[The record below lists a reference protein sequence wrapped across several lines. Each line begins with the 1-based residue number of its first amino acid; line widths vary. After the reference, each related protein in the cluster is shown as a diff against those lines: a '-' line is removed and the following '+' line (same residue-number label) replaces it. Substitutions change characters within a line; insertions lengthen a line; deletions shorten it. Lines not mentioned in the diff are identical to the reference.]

1 MPYVSGL
8 TLSDAITNCWFCRH
22 MAAACFPHG
31 SILASIIAGVLQKVS
46 KTEARAIVVMPPV
59 TWVTELQLTEG
70 AKALHVVGESGS
82 RCCNLRRMLQITLAT
97 GGHSCSIDQRPP
109 CTPVHA
115 FQQVAASRL
124 HSSVSTSFRLTTAS
138 QPSHAHSRRR
148 NLVVKAESSP
158 APVAPWQTADARL
171 VLQDGSVWKGKAFG
185 ATDTEIGE
193 VVFNTSITG
202 YEEIMTDPS
211 YRGQF
216 VVFTHPHIGN
226 VGINLG
232 ESCFFCSST

>member
-1 MPYVSGL
+1 
-8 TLSDAITNCWFCRH
+8 
-22 MAAACFPHG
+22 
-31 SILASIIAGVLQKVS
+31 
-46 KTEARAIVVMPPV
+46 
-59 TWVTELQLTEG
+59 
-70 AKALHVVGESGS
+70 
-82 RCCNLRRMLQITLAT
+82 MLQATLNADCCGSAAGRGVASLPT
-97 GGHSCSIDQRPP
+97 R
-109 CTPVHA
+109 A
-115 FQQVAASRL
+115 LAQVAARPESRILGAPCCRSRWYRSSRL
-124 HSSVSTSFRLTTAS
+124 TSNKQKLC
-138 QPSHAHSRRR
+138 
-148 NLVVKAESSP
+148 VKAESNSS
-158 APVAPWQTADARL
+158 PVAPWQAADARL

-232 ESCFFCSST
+232 KLHAN

>member
-1 MPYVSGL
+1 MSSAHR
-8 TLSDAITNCWFCRH
+8 LSF
-22 MAAACFPHG
+22 
-31 SILASIIAGVLQKVS
+31 
-46 KTEARAIVVMPPV
+46 
-59 TWVTELQLTEG
+59 
-70 AKALHVVGESGS
+70 S
-82 RCCNLRRMLQITLAT
+82 R
-97 GGHSCSIDQRPP
+97 
-109 CTPVHA
+109 
-115 FQQVAASRL
+115 SRL
-124 HSSVSTSFRLTTAS
+124 RQVS
-138 QPSHAHSRRR
+138 
-148 NLVVKAESSP
+148 VKAESESK
-158 APVAPWQTADARL
+158 PVAPWQVADARL

-232 ESCFFCSST
+232 ESLMILFILHV

>member
-1 MPYVSGL
+1 
-8 TLSDAITNCWFCRH
+8 
-22 MAAACFPHG
+22 
-31 SILASIIAGVLQKVS
+31 
-46 KTEARAIVVMPPV
+46 
-59 TWVTELQLTEG
+59 
-70 AKALHVVGESGS
+70 
-82 RCCNLRRMLQITLAT
+82 MLQITLAT
-97 GGHSCSIDQRPP
+97 GGHSCSIDQRSP

-124 HSSVSTSFRLTTAS
+124 HSSVGTSFRPTRAS
-138 QPSHAHSRRR
+138 HPSHAHLRRR
-148 NLVVKAESSP
+148 HFVVKAESSP

-232 ESCFFCSST
+232 ESCFFCPTTLHSQHLVPTQ

>member
-1 MPYVSGL
+1 MLHTNASTRCYSCIGLSG
-8 TLSDAITNCWFCRH
+8 SSH
-22 MAAACFPHG
+22 SP
-31 SILASIIAGVLQKVS
+31 
-46 KTEARAIVVMPPV
+46 ARALP
-59 TWVTELQLTEG
+59 
-70 AKALHVVGESGS
+70 
-82 RCCNLRRMLQITLAT
+82 
-97 GGHSCSIDQRPP
+97 
-109 CTPVHA
+109 
-115 FQQVAASRL
+115 QVAAQQLHESIGTRFRYSR
-124 HSSVSTSFRLTTAS
+124 AQK
-138 QPSHAHSRRR
+138 QPHPHCGRRQL
-148 NLVVKAESSP
+148 LVRAEGSA
-158 APVAPWQTADARL
+158 APVAPWQSADARL

-232 ESCFFCSST
+232 KPLILCFKTLHLI

>member
-1 MPYVSGL
+1 MLHTHVSP
-8 TLSDAITNCWFCRH
+8 R
-22 MAAACFPHG
+22 
-31 SILASIIAGVLQKVS
+31 
-46 KTEARAIVVMPPV
+46 
-59 TWVTELQLTEG
+59 
-70 AKALHVVGESGS
+70 
-82 RCCNLRRMLQITLAT
+82 
-97 GGHSCSIDQRPP
+97 GGCSICIGPKR
-109 CTPVHA
+109 A
-115 FQQVAASRL
+115 L
-124 HSSVSTSFRLTTAS
+124 
-138 QPSHAHSRRR
+138 
-148 NLVVKAESSP
+148 SSP
-158 APVAPWQTADARL
+158 ARASLQFAARQLPGFYGASLRHNKAQHQPHTLSSRNKLVVRAESASAPAAPWQTADARL

-232 ESCFFCSST
+232 KSFKFRLRVRSPQPA

>member
-1 MPYVSGL
+1 MLQTHLSRRGGCSTCIGPERAFSGPARASL
-8 TLSDAITNCWFCRH
+8 PIAARQLPVFCR
-22 MAAACFPHG
+22 
-31 SILASIIAGVLQKVS
+31 ASLRHN
-46 KTEARAIVVMPPV
+46 RAQHQ
-59 TWVTELQLTEG
+59 W
-70 AKALHVVGESGS
+70 
-82 RCCNLRRMLQITLAT
+82 
-97 GGHSCSIDQRPP
+97 
-109 CTPVHA
+109 HA
-115 FQQVAASRL
+115 
-124 HSSVSTSFRLTTAS
+124 
-138 QPSHAHSRRR
+138 PSRRKQ
-148 NLVVKAESSP
+148 LVVRAESAP
-158 APVAPWQTADARL
+158 AAPAAPWQTADARL

-232 ESCFFCSST
+232 KSFKFRLTARSSQPAYISRSYN